1 MPGQPLET
9 EALVLLKFPPA
20 DTFVRLTLFSAAH
33 GLLTALQRLPA
44 RRLSSSSA
52 SSLAPLD
59 LFDEAALH
67 LESANQGQTWFV
79 RETRLI
85 TRHPNLGQTY
95 ETLQHASLLAQFIIR
110 NPLPEESRAPAYAHL
125 RTALAAFA
133 AHTRSDIVYLK
144 TLYLLVR
151 DEGYP
156 LKQQWFPTLPAADRD
171 DLAQLL
177 RQPVAAQTAPAAT
190 VERLLRRLT
199 DYLRGHT
206 ELQFT

>member
-1 MPGQPLET
+1 MPGQLLAT

-20 DTFVRLTLFSAAH
+20 DTFVRLTLFSAEH

-44 RRLSSSSA
+44 RRLASSSA

-59 LFDEAALH
+59 LFDETALQ
-67 LESANQGQTWFV
+67 LESSNQGQTWFV
-79 RETRLI
+79 REIRLLA
-85 TRHPNLGQTY
+85 RHASLGKTY

-110 NPLPEESRAPAYAHL
+110 NPLPSESRAPAYQHL

-133 AHTRSDIVYLK
+133 AHPRSDIVYLK
-144 TLYLLVR
+144 TLFLLVR

-156 LKQQWFPTLPAADRD
+156 LKQHWLPTLPAPDRTE
-171 DLAQLL
+171 LAQLL
-177 RQPVAAQTAPAAT
+177 RQPLAAQTAPPAS

-206 ELQFT
+206 ELQFS